1 MKYLITYLD
10 NKTLSTKSYMESV
23 KEITVY
29 EENTLGDMINL
40 LQGNDYIILG
50 VEIPNDIKE
59 K

>member
-10 NKTLSTKSYMESV
+10 NKTLSTKSYTESV